1 MCAPSHC
8 ANVASVPPVRPARD
22 ARLLASRLPA
32 LRALPLHIAAFQA
45 RALWLAMRLG
55 DEFAI
60 ESATRAGDVANLL
73 DLAGGRRSI
82 VELGTATGWT
92 TASFALADPDRRV
105 LSFDPVVQAHRDRYL
120 GLLPAHARERIRL
133 VRAPGVE
140 GPAHADGPVDLLF
153 VDSTHERDATV
164 AEIEVWAPHLGPD
177 AVVVLHDY
185 DNPAF
190 PGVREAVEVLGLPGE
205 AQRGSWVW
213 GTKGPSM
220 GVR

>member
-1 MCAPSHC
+1 
-8 ANVASVPPVRPARD
+8 VPPVKPARD

-32 LRALPLHIAAFQA
+32 LRALPLQTAWFQA
-45 RALWLAMRLG
+45 RALLLAIRLG

-60 ESATRAGDVANLL
+60 ESATRAADVANLL
-73 DLAGGRRSI
+73 DLATGRRSI

-92 TASFALADPDRRV
+92 TASFALADPGRRV

-120 GLLPAHARERIRL
+120 GLLPDRARERIRL
-133 VRAPGVE
+133 VHAPGVE

-153 VDSTHERDATV
+153 VDSTHERDATI
-164 AEIEVWAPHLGPD
+164 AEFEAWRPQLAQD

-190 PGVREAVEVLGLPGE
+190 PGVRAAVEALGLAGAP
-205 AQRGSWVW
+205 RHGSYVW
-213 GTKGPSM
+213 MTSQA
-220 GVR
+220 VR